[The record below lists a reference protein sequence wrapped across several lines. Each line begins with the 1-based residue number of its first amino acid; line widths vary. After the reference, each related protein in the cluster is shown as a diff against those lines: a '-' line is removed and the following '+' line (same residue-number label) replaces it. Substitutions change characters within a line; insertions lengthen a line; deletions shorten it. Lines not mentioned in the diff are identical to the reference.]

1 MSTKR
6 TAKKKPA
13 TKAEYWIIDTDVP
26 GMSVGEFSASGPYPT
41 QEAAERHIRTE
52 AIALWSESCNCL
64 QSSSDVPWAKPCHI
78 VKVIRTV
85 KVEFTAICA
94 LKTVED

>member
-6 TAKKKPA
+6 ITKKKPA
-13 TKAEYWIIDTDVP
+13 TKAEFWIIDTDTP
-26 GMSVGEFSASGPYPT
+26 GMSMGEFSANGPYT
-41 QEAAERHIRTE
+41 SQEAAEQHIRAE
-52 AIALWSESCNCL
+52 AFALWSESCNCL
-64 QSSSDVPWAKPCHI
+64 QSSEDVPWAKPCHI

-94 LKTVED
+94 LKTVTD